1 MHVGNHAY
9 IAACLVRIGQ
19 GLLHVCILVII
30 ITIDFFILSEWRNV
44 KNLNRYYFGAKH
56 THAGTQKDIHSR
68 ETKLDHTRSK
78 C

>member
-19 GLLHVCILVII
+19 GLLHVCILDII

-44 KNLNRYYFGAKH
+44 KNLNR
-56 THAGTQKDIHSR
+56 
-68 ETKLDHTRSK
+68 
-78 C
+78 